1 MPLVGQACS
10 HVGTCAPLAAVRST
24 YCPEVSPP
32 IKACLSSSDSSVT
45 MAFDAVDAMLGG
57 SVGSTIHELPDAS
70 RMDVDEIRA
79 ASEALQLAS
88 VALMALATARDQEPS
103 VVVDG
108 NDSDET
114 VTYPS
119 VVQTNED

>member
-1 MPLVGQACS
+1 MGWGCS
-10 HVGTCAPLAAVRST
+10 HVGTCATFVAVWTT
-24 YCPEVSPP
+24 YCPEVCRP

-45 MAFDAVDAMLGG
+45 EAFDAADAMIRGT
-57 SVGSTIHELPDAS
+57 VGSTIHELPDAS
-70 RMDVDEIRA
+70 TLDVDAIRA

-103 VVVDG
+103 VIVDG

-114 VTYPS
+114 VPYPS
-119 VVQTNED
+119 VAQTNED